1 MIYNFL
7 PYMILPLY
15 VALSKIN
22 GNVIAAARDLGAN
35 SWQTFTKVI
44 LPLSLPGA
52 ISGITMVFIP
62 SLTTFFISGLL
73 GGNKIL
79 LIGNIVEQEFTMAYD
94 WHLGSGLSLV
104 LMVFIIVNM
113 VVTAYFDRSEGQVK
127 KLYVALVVLF
137 LYAPIGVLVAQ
148 SFNASRYRGH
158 WTGFTLQ
165 WYGELFQNEGI
176 LDALQNTITIGLSS
190 AAIATVL
197 GLLTCMALRGMG
209 RKQRSVYLG
218 VASMPL
224 LNADIVTGISLMLLF
239 LGMGLRLGYGS
250 ILMAH
255 VVFNLPYVILCIMPQ
270 FLSLDRSCY
279 DAARD
284 LGATPFVAFRRV
296 VLPELRP
303 SLLAG
308 FMLAFTMSAD
318 DFIITHFTKGAGIDT
333 LPTEIYAELKLGIH
347 PEMYALSTLVF
358 VFVLVF
364 AVLLIV
370 NRRRLA
376 LGRNW

>member
-1 MIYNFL
+1 
-7 PYMILPLY
+7 
-15 VALSKIN
+15 
-22 GNVIAAARDLGAN
+22 
-35 SWQTFTKVI
+35 
-44 LPLSLPGA
+44 
-52 ISGITMVFIP
+52 
-62 SLTTFFISGLL
+62 
-73 GGNKIL
+73 
-79 LIGNIVEQEFTMAYD
+79 
-94 WHLGSGLSLV
+94 
-104 LMVFIIVNM
+104 
-113 VVTAYFDRSEGQVK
+113 
-127 KLYVALVVLF
+127 
-137 LYAPIGVLVAQ
+137 
-148 SFNASRYRGH
+148 
-158 WTGFTLQ
+158 
-165 WYGELFQNEGI
+165 
-176 LDALQNTITIGLSS
+176 
-190 AAIATVL
+190 
-197 GLLTCMALRGMG
+197 
-209 RKQRSVYLG
+209 
-218 VASMPL
+218 MPL

-239 LGMGLRLGYGS
+239 LAWACAWLWFHPHGPRL
-250 ILMAH
+250 
-255 VVFNLPYVILCIMPQ
+255 FNLPYVILCIMPQ

-333 LPTEIYAELKLGIH
+333 LPTKIYAELKLGIH

-370 NRRRLA
+370 NRKRLT

>member
-1 MIYNFL
+1 ME
-7 PYMILPLY
+7 
-15 VALSKIN
+15 K
-22 GNVIAAARDLGAN
+22 
-35 SWQTFTKVI
+35 
-44 LPLSLPGA
+44 
-52 ISGITMVFIP
+52 
-62 SLTTFFISGLL
+62 
-73 GGNKIL
+73 
-79 LIGNIVEQEFTMAYD
+79 
-94 WHLGSGLSLV
+94 
-104 LMVFIIVNM
+104 
-113 VVTAYFDRSEGQVK
+113 VK

-148 SFNASRYRGH
+148 SFTASRDRGH

-197 GLLTCMALRGMG
+197 GLLTCMA
-209 RKQRSVYLG
+209 
-218 VASMPL
+218 
-224 LNADIVTGISLMLLF
+224 
-239 LGMGLRLGYGS
+239 LRLGYGS